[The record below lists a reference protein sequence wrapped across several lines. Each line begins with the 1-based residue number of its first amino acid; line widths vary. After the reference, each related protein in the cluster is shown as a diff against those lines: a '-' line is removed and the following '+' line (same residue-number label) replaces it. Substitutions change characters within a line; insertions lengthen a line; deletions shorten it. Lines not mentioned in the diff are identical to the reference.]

1 MARMDTD
8 TLFVY
13 VTAKDEAEA
22 MMIARTVVGERLAA
36 CANVLG
42 SIDSV
47 YWWQGRVCEENEVAL
62 ILKTSEERKTE
73 LIQRIIELHSYECP
87 CVVCLPIADG
97 NRDFLNWITAETGHY

>member
-1 MARMDTD
+1 MD

-13 VTAKDEAEA
+13 VTTKDATEAK
-22 MMIARTVVGERLAA
+22 MIARAVVGERLAA

-47 YWWQGRVCEENEVAL
+47 YWWQGRVCEESEVAL
-62 ILKTSEERKTE
+62 VLKTTAERKPG
-73 LIQRIIELHSYECP
+73 LIHRIKELHSYACP

-97 NRDFLNWITAETGHY
+97 NRDFLNWIAAETGHH